1 MGNQCVRSIEIV
13 EPLRTYEVRTVSA
26 FVGYKAAG
34 CVFTNKIVIL
44 GGHHKHKDS
53 ISGIGGKRSDMDVD
67 YVDTAWRETLEE
79 IFGWVVSRELL
90 EHVRNHMPPGKE
102 IYYAKYKYVALCYT
116 FDDLKYLLKILAAF
130 PELPP
135 TEFYE
140 RFPTRLDELLLFR
153 LNPHGRFEV
162 RQLCLLPVEKHIG
175 ISNEFRA
182 DIGVMAS

>member
-1 MGNQCVRSIEIV
+1 MGNQCVRSV

-26 FVGYKAAG
+26 FVEYKAAG
-34 CVFTNKIVIL
+34 CVFTNGVVIL
-44 GGHHKHKDS
+44 GGHHRDKNS
-53 ISGIGGKRSDMDVD
+53 ISGIGGKKNYMDMD

-102 IYYAKYKYVALCYT
+102 IYYPTYKYVALCYT
-116 FDDLKYLLKILAAF
+116 FDDLQYLLKILAAF

-140 RFPTRLDELLLFR
+140 RLPTHVGDIFLLR
-153 LNPHGRFEV
+153 HNPRSYFEIK
-162 RQLCLLPVEKHIG
+162 QLCLLPVEKNIG
-175 ISNEFRA
+175 ISTEFRE
-182 DIGVMAS
+182 DIKRLRI